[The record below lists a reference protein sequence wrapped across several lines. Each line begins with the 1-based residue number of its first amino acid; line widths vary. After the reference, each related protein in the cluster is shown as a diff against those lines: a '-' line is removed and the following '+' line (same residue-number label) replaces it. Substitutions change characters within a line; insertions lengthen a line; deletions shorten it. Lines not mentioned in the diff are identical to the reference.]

1 MSLPEMRAK
10 VKAGIWQAIAQ
21 SGVDTSSLPQA
32 NMDRLVGAI
41 TEGVLKEMDDFLSQA
56 SGQPAAVAKSSV
68 DDDDDDVEKVLWEGR
83 PFLSLSVHY
92 RITNERVRITEGM
105 LGKDREDIELVRV
118 QDIDMTQG
126 LTERMLGI
134 GDIHIRS
141 HDRSNPDITLNNVS
155 NPTEVHEI
163 LRRAVLKARKKYN
176 VSFREEM

>member
-1 MSLPEMRAK
+1 MSISEMRAK
-10 VKAGIWQAIAQ
+10 VKAGIWQAVAQ

-32 NMDRLVGAI
+32 ELDQLVGAI
-41 TEGVLKEMDDFLSQA
+41 TEGVLKEMDEFLGQA
-56 SGQPAAVAKSSV
+56 SGQPAAVAKAGA
-68 DDDDDDVEKVLWEGR
+68 DDHDGDVEKVLWEGR
-83 PFLSLSVHY
+83 PFLSLSIHY
-92 RITNERVRITEGM
+92 KITSERVRITEGM

-118 QDIDMTQG
+118 QDIDMSQG

-134 GDIHIRS
+134 GDITVRS
-141 HDRSNPDITLNNVS
+141 HDRSNPEVILNNVS